1 MVSGERTVL
10 HILMRMQ
17 KVFKR
22 GRGFLG
28 FTKTI
33 MNDLSTSVKTTITQS
48 FFRYLLSS
56 GC

>member
-10 HILMRMQ
+10 RILMRMQ

-33 MNDLSTSVKTTITQS
+33 MNDLSTSVKNDDYTE